1 MLYLLSSQGEE
12 SRATSFKRAS
22 GARGRNPPLET
33 KGGAPAK
40 TNERSLGRGE
50 FALTRGGNFEAL
62 GREFENCPDL
72 LTRQAI
78 VQAYDILQR
87 QAVFQVLEN
96 SRHGN
101 TRASE
106 YPSSANL
113 PGHAFPD
120 PTF

>member
-1 MLYLLSSQGEE
+1 MLSLLSSQGEE

-33 KGGAPAK
+33 KGGAPPK
-40 TNERSLGRGE
+40 TNERSLGRGG

-62 GREFENCPDL
+62 GREFENCPNL
-72 LTRQAI
+72 LTGEAVKQTYNLIHRET
-78 VQAYDILQR
+78 
-87 QAVFQVLEN
+87 VFQVLEN

-113 PGHAFPD
+113 PGHAFHR